1 MENLSYLAHSVSL
14 YSSTS
19 LVDAF
24 NLPQSQAEEFI
35 EGKAF
40 NEWVKVKESEQKLQ
54 ASLGDR
60 LNSVIRAC
68 GVIVKAVSGLSKTKG
83 GRIF

>member
-60 LNSVIRAC
+60 LNGVIRAC
-68 GVIVKAVSGLSKTKG
+68 GVIVKAVSSLSKTRG